1 MLRRNAG
8 MTHQNLCLRSSLLV
22 CALVPACDFMGD
34 NVSNSEM
41 RMAVD
46 DVVAT
51 GQANSL
57 EDGVVE
63 ITTSF
68 TIGDGLLQVAQT
80 VRSFVESQIPCS
92 TVTSPSEN
100 TLVID
105 FGALE
110 DECSFNGRT
119 FAGTVT
125 VSFEPSADSVVV
137 HHTYEGITDGHA
149 TLDGTAEVT
158 WTSTSRHIVTD
169 FTFTGPRGEFSA
181 TSDRTQT
188 RIGAIGEGITVAGE
202 RDWQGPNGELH
213 LDIEDVEL
221 RAQDPVPQ
229 DGTYVLTL
237 PSEKQLSMSFDRIDA
252 DTIEITVE
260 GGRRDRVFRVTS
272 AGDVQEDV

>member
-1 MLRRNAG
+1 
-8 MTHQNLCLRSSLLV
+8 MTHPRISSLLV
-22 CALVPACDFMGD
+22 CALVPACDFMSG
-34 NVSNSEM
+34 NVSATEM

-80 VRSFVESQIPCS
+80 VRGFVESQIPCS
-92 TVTSPSEN
+92 TVSSPSEN

-110 DECSFNGRT
+110 DECTFSGRT

-125 VSFEPSADSVVV
+125 VSFEPSEDSVVV
-137 HHTYEGITDGHA
+137 HHTYDGITDGHA
-149 TLDGTAEVT
+149 TLDGTADVT
-158 WTSTSRHIVTD
+158 WTSDARHIVTD

-188 RIGAIGEGITVAGE
+188 RIGAIGEGITVAGD
-202 RDWQGPNGELH
+202 RDWKGPNGELH
-213 LDIEDVEL
+213 LDIEDVEI

-229 DGTYVLTL
+229 DGSYLLTL
-237 PSEKQLSMSFDRIDA
+237 PSGKELSMSFDRIDA

-260 GGRRDRVFRVTS
+260 GGRRDHIFRVSS
-272 AGDVQEDV
+272 AGDVHEDA